1 MIFLVLSC
9 FSGIMI
15 FFLSLLCFLSCFLLF
30 RWSGGKAIECFDHN
44 SWGLGSDSWNGDIQ
58 PACLSG
64 WIWRRQSLSCLFY
77 TWMVNFFLA
86 TCVHFFQLDVPQ
98 SLWLILNF
106 SEGAVVS
113 CLNFR
118 LLLTYNN
125 KFFGFSLSAGTS
137 AISAMNLIMWIF

>member
-15 FFLSLLCFLSCFLLF
+15 FFLSLLCFLSCFSFWFSDDLEVKRSSVSIITREVWGAIRGMETFSQLVYQDEFGDVSLF
-30 RWSGGKAIECFDHN
+30 RVYSI
-44 SWGLGSDSWNGDIQ
+44 LGW
-58 PACLSG
+58 L
-64 WIWRRQSLSCLFY
+64 
-77 TWMVNFFLA
+77 T

-106 SEGAVVS
+106 SEGAVMS
-113 CLNFR
+113 CLNFQ